1 MAKIN
6 FNYDINKDSW
16 SWVAIAKD
24 KNLWG
29 LDWRNEIAHIP
40 DNLLNKI
47 LNFNFKKAETVTKQY
62 IEKNSRTKYK
72 NEIIKIQIVALQKA
86 WKIVEKKYFQ
96 DLESLLQ
103 KPIYLENF
111 GCYFTTGLMCPYN
124 EKENWFM
131 VSMWH
136 SIPFSIT
143 TICHEIMHLQF
154 LHYYKDYLKKKGL
167 ENNQIEDL
175 KESLTFLL
183 NEPGFN
189 KIILCQD
196 NGYPE
201 HKKIRDSLR
210 KIWKNNK
217 NFRVFLDKA
226 INLIKRRRSLDVKL
240 VR

>member
-16 SWVAIAKD
+16 SWVVIAKD

-29 LDWRNEIAHIP
+29 LNWRDEIGHIS
-40 DNLLNKI
+40 DELLEKI
-47 LNFNFKKAETVTKQY
+47 EKVSFSRAQKIVKEYIEKRPTKQY
-62 IEKNSRTKYK
+62 RNKVVHYEMESLEKSWRT
-72 NEIIKIQIVALQKA
+72 I
-86 WKIVEKKYFQ
+86 EKKYFET
-96 DLESLLQ
+96 LS
-103 KPIYLENF
+103 KITNRPIFRNDFY
-111 GCYFTTGLMCPYN
+111 CYFTTGLMCPYN

-136 SIPFSIT
+136 SIPASIT

-154 LHYYKDYLKKKGL
+154 LHYYKDYLSKKELK
-167 ENNQIEDL
+167 NNQIEDL

-183 NEPGFN
+183 NEPEFN

-201 HKKIRDSLR
+201 HAKLR
-210 KIWKNNK
+210 KKLKDIWLKNK
-217 NFRVFLDKA
+217 NFQ
-226 INLIKRRRSLDVKL
+226 NLINEAVFMIGK
-240 VR
+240 